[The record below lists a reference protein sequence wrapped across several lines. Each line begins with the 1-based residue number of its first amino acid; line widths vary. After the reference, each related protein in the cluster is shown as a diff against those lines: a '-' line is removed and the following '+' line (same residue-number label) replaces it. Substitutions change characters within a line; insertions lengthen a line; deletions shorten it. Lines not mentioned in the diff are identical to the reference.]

1 MIDWA
6 AWETSTCPP
15 HAAAQ
20 IRAARCTA
28 SPVYIPPDG
37 TACPVWTPIRTRT
50 RPSAGQAWA
59 ASARWIASAHSTAC
73 LAPANATKNASPW
86 VSTS

>member
-37 TACPVWTPIRTRT
+37 TACPVWTPIRTRI
-50 RPSAGQAWA
+50 GGE
-59 ASARWIASAHSTAC
+59 ASAKARPTATWTSFAHETARRA
-73 LAPANATKNASPW
+73 LENASIEP
-86 VSTS
+86 SP